1 MNLKVELTKNSAFN
15 SEEHFFLCLNDLV
28 NEWEETL
35 GAKEMDEEDSGF
47 NCERLRELRT
57 MIEKEVSWLNI

>member
-1 MNLKVELTKNSAFN
+1 MTDKPTLNVTLPKNSAFN
-15 SEEHFFLCLNDLV
+15 NEEHFFTCLNDLV

-57 MIEKEVSWLNI
+57 MIRKEIS

>member
-1 MNLKVELTKNSAFN
+1 MTTLKVKLTKNSACN
-15 SEEHFFLCLNDLV
+15 SEEHFFTCLDDLV

-35 GAKEMDEEDSGF
+35 GAKEMNEEDSGF

-57 MIEKEVSWLNI
+57 MINNKGDI

>member
-1 MNLKVELTKNSAFN
+1 MTDKPTLNVTLPKNSAFN
-15 SEEHFFLCLNDLV
+15 NEEHFFTCLNDLV

-35 GAKEMDEEDSGF
+35 GAKEMDEKDSGF

-57 MIEKEVSWLNI
+57 MIRKEIS

>member
-1 MNLKVELTKNSAFN
+1 MTDKPTLNVTLPKNSAFN
-15 SEEHFFLCLNDLV
+15 NKEHFFLCLNDLV

-47 NCERLRELRT
+47 NCERLRELRA
-57 MIEKEVSWLNI
+57 MIRKEIS

>member
-1 MNLKVELTKNSAFN
+1 MGLKVKLTKNSAFN
-15 SEEHFFLCLNDLV
+15 SEEHFFTCLDDLV

-57 MIEKEVSWLNI
+57 MIRKEISWLNI